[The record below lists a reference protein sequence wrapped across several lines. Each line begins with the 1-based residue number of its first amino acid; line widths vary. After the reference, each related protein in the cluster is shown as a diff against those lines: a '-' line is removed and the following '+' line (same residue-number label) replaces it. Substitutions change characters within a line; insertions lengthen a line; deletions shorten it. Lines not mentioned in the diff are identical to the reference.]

1 MHFLTGVLKALYVK
15 PWQSFD
21 NNGAYFEFGL
31 AVRRGVR
38 SCLSTMKPLTTAVS
52 GACLLAMLL
61 AACTQEKP
69 KTTPRNRYGFGG
81 TQTLQQGTTTNTL
94 APLTGTDAASGVT
107 DASLVR
113 PIPTPTPANVT
124 PTPSPTSLPTPE
136 LSYGIPVPGKPGYV
150 TSPHAPNAGF
160 VDVRGFPPGTEVK
173 DPYTGR
179 IFLVP

>member
-1 MHFLTGVLKALYVK
+1 MNRHFL
-15 PWQSFD
+15 
-21 NNGAYFEFGL
+21 
-31 AVRRGVR
+31 AVCGTILV
-38 SCLSTMKPLTTAVS
+38 
-52 GACLLAMLL
+52 ACLV
-61 AACTQEKP
+61 AACNMDQKT

-81 TQTLQQGTTTNTL
+81 TQTIQSAATNSSTL
-94 APLTGTDAASGVT
+94 PPLTGTDTGAGVT
-107 DASLVR
+107 DTALVTTA
-113 PIPTPTPANVT
+113 PTPTPAPAAT
-124 PTPSPTSLPTPE
+124 PTPPPVSLPTPE